1 MGHGV
6 PSPRRDPG
14 HGVSQS
20 QSTTLTR
27 PKASPR
33 VGTEHGQARPGPR
46 ACPTGGRRRH
56 RWPRLMPQLSVRR
69 PGGLRPVCPW
79 SVGDQPAARCVPP
92 SRRQRDPF
100 IQARAGGVVT
110 LPGGAAPGNRGAS
123 LMRCLS
129 VRFSGFFHSTLRT
142 PFNPRARALAGRD
155 TGHRQMANVTG
166 STIGG
171 STGYRPGR
179 LLSATLG
186 QPVPTAGCGP
196 SRYRPPN
203 GDSHFLGDPL
213 DGRVSQACRWSR

>member
-20 QSTTLTR
+20 RSTATTPPLTR
-27 PKASPR
+27 PKTLAR

-69 PGGLRPVCPW
+69 PGRLRPVCPW

-110 LPGGAAPGNRGAS
+110 LPGGAAPGNRGSS

-142 PFNPRARALAGRD
+142 PFNPRARALAGRAGASAD
-155 TGHRQMANVTG
+155 GL
-166 STIGG
+166 
-171 STGYRPGR
+171 PGPR
-179 LLSATLG
+179 FAS
-186 QPVPTAGCGP
+186 V
-196 SRYRPPN
+196 SRASLRA
-203 GDSHFLGDPL
+203 SF
-213 DGRVSQACRWSR
+213 QA